1 MIKDKGTCAIFLQNL
16 WWINYYRN
24 NVRCRKQQERFAS
37 RDALLWVEDGCRSG
51 RFEGLRAQH
60 ASHLSLGSQY
70 WFTRIYIRAH
80 ECETHTTP
88 GHRPG
93 IERLRVVDE
102 YTDRIPAEIP
112 RVDSSENATFV
123 LYIVLTHLFVARF
136 IFQRYRI
143 SSLKGRFLDY
153 LVRNYAKRQNR
164 FQRRFIIRIS
174 RLIFPII
181 PWFFVLR
188 FTKIR
193 NRMGV

>member
-1 MIKDKGTCAIFLQNL
+1 M
-16 WWINYYRN
+16 
-24 NVRCRKQQERFAS
+24 RCRKQQERFAS
-37 RDALLWVEDGCRSG
+37 RDALLWAEDGCRSG

-60 ASHLSLGSQY
+60 ASHPSLGSQY
-70 WFTRIYIRAH
+70 WFTRIYIHAH
-80 ECETHTTP
+80 ECETHTIP
-88 GHRPG
+88 GHRSG

-102 YTDRIPAEIP
+102 YTDRTPAEIP
-112 RVDSSENATFV
+112 RCRRVDSSENATFV

-136 IFQRYRI
+136 TFQRYRI
-143 SSLKGRFLDY
+143 SSLNSRFLDY

-181 PWFFVLR
+181 PWFFIFR

-193 NRMGV
+193 MGV